1 MQPSI
6 PQNPTSLD
14 SRNLELLQKGP
25 NANPNLAAMNSI
37 ENTTIKPHVKHI
49 LSQELQLYFEKV
61 CKAVLD
67 EQQDEYRSAGLASL
81 LNDPGLHQLVPYF
94 VQFVAEKVTHN
105 LKDLFVL
112 TQMMH
117 VTNALIRNP
126 HLHIEPY
133 VCHDIS
139 PLYFVLT
146 CS

>member
-1 MQPSI
+1 
-6 PQNPTSLD
+6 
-14 SRNLELLQKGP
+14 
-25 NANPNLAAMNSI
+25 MNSI
-37 ENTTIKPHVKHI
+37 ENTTTKPHVKHI

-81 LNDPGLHQLVPYF
+81 QNDPGLHQLVPYF

-117 VTNALIRNP
+117 VTDALVRNP

-133 VCHDIS
+133 VCFDPSVCIK
-139 PLYFVLT
+139 VVD
-146 CS
+146 